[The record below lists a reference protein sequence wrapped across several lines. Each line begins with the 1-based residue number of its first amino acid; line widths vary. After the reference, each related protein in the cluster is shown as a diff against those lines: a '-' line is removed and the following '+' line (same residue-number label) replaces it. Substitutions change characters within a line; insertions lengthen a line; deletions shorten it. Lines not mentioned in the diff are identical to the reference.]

1 MYGRETRG
9 KEKDESA
16 YSAIPSEGFAAIYS
30 MAGLDYV
37 DWAHH
42 GMHMLTAIP
51 TLVQVRNSA
60 VLHCLFKCL
69 LLSLCKALTQS
80 D

>member
-42 GMHMLTAIP
+42 GTY
-51 TLVQVRNSA
+51 VRAESNTN
-60 VLHCLFKCL
+60 
-69 LLSLCKALTQS
+69 LSSSSK
-80 D
+80 

>member
-16 YSAIPSEGFAAIYS
+16 YSTTPSEGFAAIYS

-42 GMHMLTAIP
+42 GTYVLTAIP
-51 TLVQVRNSA
+51 SLVQVRNCE
-60 VLHCLFKCL
+60 VLLCLFKR
-69 LLSLCKALTQS
+69 LSPSAV
-80 D
+80 

>member
-37 DWAHH
+37 DWAHN
-42 GMHMLTAIP
+42 GTYILTAIP
-51 TLVQVRNSA
+51 FLVLVSNSTILLC
-60 VLHCLFKCL
+60 VLTYL
-69 LLSLCKALTQS
+69 LLCEV
-80 D
+80 